1 MGANPAFSHARFHE
15 AHDLVIRAWTETGPF
30 AFEGEHY
37 HFEYVNMWPR
47 PYQKPHPPIW
57 CPSQGSYETIE
68 WTAHPDRKYTYLQT
82 YSPFK
87 AVVKFMTMYRDK
99 AREYGYEA
107 KPDQLGWLVPIYVAD
122 TDSQA
127 IDEARPHIEAF
138 SNKFLRN
145 PVEMLLPPG
154 YTSIASF
161 KNVRK
166 AKSSLSNKQT
176 IEKLMA
182 EEVIIVG
189 SPDTVREKLL
199 QCQRTI
205 ALGNVLALCQFGT
218 LPADLT
224 RRNMER
230 FSRDVMP
237 ALQETHVEHPDL
249 VAAE

>member
-1 MGANPAFSHARFHE
+1 
-15 AHDLVIRAWTETGPF
+15 
-30 AFEGEHY
+30 
-37 HFEYVNMWPR
+37 
-47 PYQKPHPPIW
+47 
-57 CPSQGSYETIE
+57 
-68 WTAHPDRKYTYLQT
+68 
-82 YSPFK
+82 
-87 AVVKFMTMYRDK
+87 MTMYRDK

-107 KPDQLGWLVPIYVAD
+107 TPDQLGWLVPIYVAE
-122 TDSQA
+122 TDQQA

-138 SNKFLRN
+138 ANKFLRN

-176 IEKLMA
+176 IEKLIA

-199 QCQRTI
+199 DCQRRI
-205 ALGNVLALCQFGT
+205 ALGNVLALCQFAT

-224 RRNMER
+224 KRNMER
-230 FSRDVMP
+230 FARDVMP
-237 ALQETHVEHPDL
+237 ALQETHIESPEL